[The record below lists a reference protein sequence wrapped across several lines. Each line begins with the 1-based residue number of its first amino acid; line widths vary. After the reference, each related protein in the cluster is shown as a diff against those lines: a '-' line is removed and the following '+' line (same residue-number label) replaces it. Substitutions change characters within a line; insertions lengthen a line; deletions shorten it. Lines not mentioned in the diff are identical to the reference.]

1 MSFKV
6 LYYYHFL
13 FFFSFLTFFP
23 YLLFFG
29 KHCASC
35 CDLSFIFLLLC
46 MLAKSIYI
54 FFFFEVHFFWFT
66 CHPIYVAY
74 YLDYDSSD
82 GRFLVLWISLN
93 QCFAFL
99 IILLDIKPFYV
110 LWSSFWF
117 LMLSLSSMDDCCMLC
132 YLFFSNLDF
141 LR

>member
-29 KHCASC
+29 EHCASC

-82 GRFLVLWISLN
+82 GRFSS
-93 QCFAFL
+93 
-99 IILLDIKPFYV
+99 LDITEPMFCLPHHLVGYKT
-110 LWSSFWF
+110 F
-117 LMLSLSSMDDCCMLC
+117 LCSLVQL
-132 YLFFSNLDF
+132 LVSNA
-141 LR
+141 